1 MPDNIPFT
9 FTLKLSLYHKN
20 TKGTYKM
27 ETTLLEAATSQ
38 GIWVLLFISLFLYT
52 IKHHEKMEEKQESRE
67 KEYLNLINVLTEKFS
82 ILSEIQENIEEIK
95 NKLEK

>member
-1 MPDNIPFT
+1 
-9 FTLKLSLYHKN
+9 
-20 TKGTYKM
+20 M

-67 KEYLNLINVLTEKFS
+67 KEYLNLINGLTEKVFHP
-82 ILSEIQENIEEIK
+82 LRRFRK
-95 NKLEK
+95 ALKR

>member
-1 MPDNIPFT
+1 
-9 FTLKLSLYHKN
+9 
-20 TKGTYKM
+20 M

-82 ILSEIQENIEEIK
+82 ILSEIQKNIEEIK